1 MKMDKIK
8 ILTRIISE
16 EMTALEYIGFC
27 KGLLADLM
35 AISPDF
41 KNLSVW
47 DDETDKVFYLQDDL
61 SDFDE
66 RNFYRIIHEDKEL
79 AYKNT
84 DSTNK
89 DLSLCS
95 KSWAGFH
102 SLFFFA
108 DTKGTSV
115 SDIKISLTQGSYE
128 PNDICVIN
136 IEFSDVYQSKL
147 TKEFIEAI
155 ISVLAKHCKLI
166 YVAAIS
172 NEFRSK
178 VAKKGQDLWIGW
190 LTYINRIE
198 ISDLLPA
205 DIEQK
210 PLKDGV
216 LFSLSSERVESTDEA
231 LVQTAIEIRDVLG
244 EKGLLN
250 YPI

>member
-1 MKMDKIK
+1 MEKLEIM
-8 ILTRIISE
+8 TRIMSE

-27 KGLLADLM
+27 KRLLADLM

-41 KNLSVW
+41 KNLAIW

-79 AYKNT
+79 AYKNS
-84 DSTNK
+84 DPNDK
-89 DLSLCS
+89 DLTLHST
-95 KSWAGFH
+95 SWAGFH
-102 SLFFFA
+102 SLFFFS
-108 DTKGTSV
+108 DDKN
-115 SDIKISLTQGSYE
+115 SDISNITISIDQGSYQS
-128 PNDICVIN
+128 NAIRAIS
-136 IEFSDVYQSKL
+136 IKFSDTYQSKL
-147 TKEFIEAI
+147 TKEFLEAI
-155 ISVLAKHCKLI
+155 IATLAKHFKLI
-166 YVAAIS
+166 YASVYTD
-172 NEFRSK
+172 EFWRS
-178 VAKKGQDLWIGW
+178 VFIKKHKLWVGW
-190 LTYINRIE
+190 LTYINRRE

-216 LFSLSSERVESTDEA
+216 LFSLSSERVESTDEK